1 MRLLYLTFFAI
12 IFSTTA
18 CFKNSEEFVPNSDLG
33 DVENLL
39 NLLNGYKN
47 SALINAEE
55 KNLVV
60 GPNEVVIEIPASVL
74 IYGDGKNVRG
84 SVVMEYHVDTRFATS
99 IVNGRETTSGND
111 DVKSY
116 FTLSFKFK
124 QGENE
129 VFLNP
134 QSQGLTAFVPYT
146 ENSDINTSKLYFWKN
161 NVWETTIDG
170 ANLGGISTGSWNL
183 DTENGTIFG
192 IGYKANLKSV
202 GQFMVGQAKAKSDNI
217 ELCVNLPDNYS
228 DKNTIAVAVLPNE
241 KMVRKLSFKNGKFC
255 SNAIARGGFVKVIT
269 LSEQNGNYFLGETS
283 YKSSGNVVLTLVPK
297 QKTVDEIWN
306 LINEI

>member
-1 MRLLYLTFFAI
+1 
-12 IFSTTA
+12 
-18 CFKNSEEFVPNSDLG
+18 
-33 DVENLL
+33 
-39 NLLNGYKN
+39 
-47 SALINAEE
+47 
-55 KNLVV
+55 
-60 GPNEVVIEIPASVL
+60 
-74 IYGDGKNVRG
+74 
-84 SVVMEYHVDTRFATS
+84 MEYHVDTRFATS

-111 DVKSY
+111 GVKSY

-241 KMVRKLSFKNGKFC
+241 KN
-255 SNAIARGGFVKVIT
+255 N
-269 LSEQNGNYFLGETS
+269 
-283 YKSSGNVVLTLVPK
+283 
-297 QKTVDEIWN
+297 
-306 LINEI
+306 

>member
-33 DVENLL
+33 NVENLL

-74 IYGDGKNVRG
+74 IYGDGKNVKG

-146 ENSDINTSKLYFWKN
+146 ENSDINTSKLYFW
-161 NVWETTIDG
+161 
-170 ANLGGISTGSWNL
+170 
-183 DTENGTIFG
+183 
-192 IGYKANLKSV
+192 
-202 GQFMVGQAKAKSDNI
+202 
-217 ELCVNLPDNYS
+217 
-228 DKNTIAVAVLPNE
+228 
-241 KMVRKLSFKNGKFC
+241 
-255 SNAIARGGFVKVIT
+255 
-269 LSEQNGNYFLGETS
+269 
-283 YKSSGNVVLTLVPK
+283 
-297 QKTVDEIWN
+297 
-306 LINEI
+306 